1 MKKQQIIAIV
11 IVLALGAG
19 LTVLALKKVKP
30 AAGATDEHGH
40 GAGGHDEESES
51 GHAGHGDE
59 HGEEMEK
66 GPHGGRTL
74 HDGDFA
80 AEITI
85 FERGMPP
92 QFRVYAF
99 EQEKPVDPTQVKLS
113 VELKRLGE
121 RTDTIQFKPEGDY
134 LVGDQTVY
142 EPHSFDVTVT
152 AEFNGKTHHWEYE
165 SYEARVELTPEAAK
179 VSGIVLEN
187 VGPAKLKGTIK
198 VNGRILPNE
207 EQMKHVVPRYPGVL
221 KEVRKRLGDRVSK
234 DEVLAVVE
242 SNESLQR
249 YEVKSDLAGTI
260 IEKHATPGEFVKE
273 GDAVYIVADLSTV
286 WVDLNVYRQDAARLK
301 EGQRVTIDGG
311 EGLHKEEGRISYI
324 SPFGAENTQT
334 LLARV
339 VLPNPRGEWR
349 PGLFV
354 TGEIVLEETEVPLA
368 VRASAIQTFRDWT
381 VVFVNEG
388 NFYEPLVIEPGR
400 RDGDWVEVVSG
411 MKPGQ
416 RYVAENSFIIKA
428 DILKSGA
435 SHDH

>member
-1 MKKQQIIAIV
+1 MNKKQLIAVV

-19 LTVLALKKVKP
+19 LTGLALKKLKP
-30 AAGATDEHGH
+30 TVSTETHEDHASGSHEGEADER
-40 GAGGHDEESES
+40 
-51 GHAGHGDE
+51 
-59 HGEEMEK
+59 GEEMEK
-66 GPHGGRTL
+66 GPHGGRL
-74 HDGDFA
+74 LQDGDFA

-85 FERGMPP
+85 FERGVPP

-99 EQEKPVDPTQVKLS
+99 EKGKPVAPTQVKLR
-113 VELKRLGE
+113 VELKRLGK
-121 RTDTIQFKPEGDY
+121 RIDTIPFKPEGDY
-134 LVGDQTVY
+134 LVGDQTIY
-142 EPHSFDVTVT
+142 EPHSFDVKVT

-165 SYEARVELTPEAAK
+165 SYEARVELTPEAVK
-179 VSGIVLEN
+179 SSGLAVET
-187 VGPAKLKGTIK
+187 VGPAKLRGTLK

-221 KEVRKRLGDRVSK
+221 KEVRKRLGDEVTRG
-234 DEVLAVVE
+234 DVLAVVE

-273 GDAVYIVADLSTV
+273 GDAIYIVADLSAV
-286 WVDLNVYRQDAARLK
+286 WVDLNVYRQDAARVK
-301 EGQRVTIDGG
+301 EGQRVVVDGG
-311 EGLHKEEGRISYI
+311 EGLHREEGRISYI

-339 VLPNPRGEWR
+339 VLPNPHGQWR

-354 TGEIVLEETEVPLA
+354 TGEIVLEEVEVPLA
-368 VRASAIQTFRDWT
+368 VKASAVQTFRDRT

-388 NFYEPLVIEPGR
+388 SFYEPLVIEPGR
-400 RDGDWVEVVSG
+400 RDGNWVEIVAGAKS
-411 MKPGQ
+411 GQ